1 MTTNLYILRLQGER
15 YYIGK
20 SNNLSKRIAEHMAGE
35 GSAWTKKYRP
45 ISVKET
51 FLNVSPFQED
61 FKTVEYMAKY
71 GIDNVRGGSY
81 AQVDLSEFQKDALTM
96 QFRSAKD
103 QCARCGRSGHF
114 IKDCYAKTHLD
125 GRRIED
131 GEDEDGEDDEDEEDE
146 DDEDEDEDEDDE
158 EDEWGCEYCDSTF
171 TTSFACRVHKTSC
184 EETFAT
190 VCYRCGRAGHSAA
203 TCYAG
208 RDINGRQL
216 N

>member
-1 MTTNLYILRLQGER
+1 MTTNLYVLRLQGGR

-20 SNNLSKRIAEHMAGE
+20 SNDLNKRIAQHMEGE
-35 GSAWTKKYRP
+35 GSAWTKKYKP

-71 GIDNVRGGSY
+71 GIENVRGGSY
-81 AQVDLSEFQKDALTM
+81 AQVDLTDFQKDTLSM

-114 IKDCYAKTHLD
+114 IKDCYAKTHID
-125 GRRIED
+125 GRQIDE
-131 GEDEDGEDDEDEEDE
+131 EDEEEDDDEEDEEDE
-146 DDEDEDEDEDDE
+146 EDEDE
-158 EDEWGCEYCDSTF
+158 EDEWGCDYCDRTFSTAF
-171 TTSFACRVHKTSC
+171 GCRVHEKSC
-184 EETFAT
+184 KQTVAA
-190 VCYRCGRAGHSAA
+190 VCYRCGRAGHSSA

-216 N
+216 K